1 MIISPYLFR
10 SIVDHFFM
18 KNSPILL
25 VVAITLLLSCSSDFP
40 RQTIE
45 TENLSGFIE
54 SGNTLGVYGD
64 AGLRI
69 TQDSI
74 QMTDWPVSMLT
85 KSLANVMDT
94 VIVSDAN
101 MTDVYTIQIANKGQL
116 EQREF
121 VDSLIEV
128 FSKNGLIN

>member
-1 MIISPYLFR
+1 
-10 SIVDHFFM
+10 M
-18 KNSPILL
+18 KTYIFSFICIAIL
-25 VVAITLLLSCSSDFP
+25 VASCSNDFQ
-40 RQTIE
+40 RRTIE

-64 AGLRI
+64 AGLKI

-74 QMTDWPVSMLT
+74 QMTNWPISKLT
-85 KSLANVMDT
+85 ESLKNVMDT
-94 VIVSDAN
+94 AIATPGKV
-101 MTDVYTIQIANKGQL
+101 TDVYTIQIANKGQL

-121 VDSLIEV
+121 VDSLIHV

>member
-1 MIISPYLFR
+1 MKTYLFTFLTVALL
-10 SIVDHFFM
+10 IV
-18 KNSPILL
+18 
-25 VVAITLLLSCSSDFP
+25 SCSSDFQ
-40 RQTIE
+40 RRTIE

-54 SGNTLGVYGD
+54 SGNALGVYGD
-64 AGLRI
+64 AGLKI

-74 QMTDWPVSMLT
+74 QMTNWPISKLT
-85 KSLANVMDT
+85 ESLKNVMDT
-94 VIVSDAN
+94 AIATPGK

-121 VDSLIEV
+121 VDSLIHV